1 MNDKSNSDEI
11 REGAT
16 PVTRTEPP
24 SILIGP
30 EYAFAEED
38 VREVVAGEVIVG
50 TSLWRDAWR
59 RLMKNKLAVLGMI
72 IVIAIVIAAVFGP
85 SVIKAATGYSY
96 DFIPKDPLLTK
107 SFAPFRA
114 PDGRLSWTH
123 PMGPRASAV
132 RPADILDGRIDFN
145 PRFAG
150 DWRFLRRD
158 GWIYWRTPRR
168 SDDENCRR
176 ALLIALRD
184 HRDRSPGNAS
194 GEDTNRSIGGIVSR
208 ARGSVVADDGAH
220 CPRPGD
226 VA

>member
-16 PVTRTEPP
+16 PVTRTAPP

-59 RLMKNKLAVLGMI
+59 RLMKNKRAVLGMI

-123 PMGPRASAV
+123 PMGTDNAGR
-132 RPADILDGRIDFN
+132 DILARVLAGGQISLMVALISTLV
-145 PRFAG
+145 PRV
-150 DWRFLRRD
+150 
-158 GWIYWRTPRR
+158 IPVSYW
-168 SDDENCRR
+168 S
-176 ALLIALRD
+176 
-184 HRDRSPGNAS
+184 
-194 GEDTNRSIGGIVSR
+194 
-208 ARGSVVADDGAH
+208 
-220 CPRPGD
+220 
-226 VA
+226 